1 MQYPNQRQYATTK
14 SLKSDKTNTNNKW
27 MISEL
32 SLREI
37 LTSFE
42 DVVIQQKQPR
52 KMTVGRRQD
61 NNYRYEIDID
71 ELLNSMVDDL
81 LLVFDSNDA
90 NDHQHQL
97 NNRSSKNSNNKSN
110 NKARRLSHGSQEELE
125 ISNVSQER
133 LGLAGDADS
142 NEEGRMDEECSLL
155 QIQIAKPAWCIHLTC
170 LLPQS
175 WCQRRVGGSR
185 FQTSTTRLYLSF

>member
-90 NDHQHQL
+90 NDHQHQ
-97 NNRSSKNSNNKSN
+97 
-110 NKARRLSHGSQEELE
+110 Q
-125 ISNVSQER
+125 
-133 LGLAGDADS
+133 
-142 NEEGRMDEECSLL
+142 
-155 QIQIAKPAWCIHLTC
+155 
-170 LLPQS
+170 PQ
-175 WCQRRVGGSR
+175 QQKQQQQKQQQG
-185 FQTSTTRLYLSF
+185 

>member
-1 MQYPNQRQYATTK
+1 MTAIAVAFVIIPLSSSLAPLFPSTYYSLSTSSQAYSMLWAEKKKRGWRLSMQDNDHVYNENINNSKEKVLQYPNQRQYATTK

-71 ELLNSMVDDL
+71 ELINSMVDDL

-90 NDHQHQL
+90 NDHQHQ
-97 NNRSSKNSNNKSN
+97 
-110 NKARRLSHGSQEELE
+110 Q
-125 ISNVSQER
+125 
-133 LGLAGDADS
+133 
-142 NEEGRMDEECSLL
+142 
-155 QIQIAKPAWCIHLTC
+155 
-170 LLPQS
+170 PQ
-175 WCQRRVGGSR
+175 QQKQQQQKQQQG
-185 FQTSTTRLYLSF
+185 